1 MDAIRYA
8 IYNHNAKNF
17 VMPAPT
23 TGLIRPYPGM
33 AA

>member
-8 IYNHNAKNF
+8 VYGYNAKNF

-23 TGLIRPYPGM
+23 TGLVKPYPGM
-33 AA
+33 